1 MENSIPVV
9 DSIYT
14 RTQTINNVKIQV
26 MNIKLYTSVSVIAS
40 MFSDKSLVDTKIFN
54 LEGTDYTNWGNDD
67 DYIINYVLTQLGLTK
82 LPASAVQAS

>member
-40 MFSDKSLVDTKIFN
+40 MFSDKNLVDTKIFN

>member
-54 LEGTDYTNWGNDD
+54 LEGTDYNNWGNDD